1 MPSLRVAIYARV
13 SSDQQAGGTI
23 ASQIAALEAR
33 VIQEGLRLEPDH
45 RFIDDGYSGAT
56 LIRPALER
64 LRDTIA
70 AGAIDR
76 LYVHSPDRLARRYAY
91 QVLLVDEFQRAGVE
105 VVFLNRPLDGTAE
118 DQLLLQVQGMIA
130 EYERA
135 KLLERCRRGKL
146 HAARQGGVNALAG
159 APFGY
164 RYIRKADGDGVA
176 RYDIVLEEARAVRQ
190 IFEWEIG

>member
-64 LRDTIA
+64 LRDAIA

-76 LYVHSPDRLARRYAY
+76 LYVHSPDR
-91 QVLLVDEFQRAGVE
+91 GVM
-105 VVFLNRPLDGTAE
+105 P
-118 DQLLLQVQGMIA
+118 I
-130 EYERA
+130 
-135 KLLERCRRGKL
+135 RCC
-146 HAARQGGVNALAG
+146 
-159 APFGY
+159 
-164 RYIRKADGDGVA
+164 
-176 RYDIVLEEARAVRQ
+176 
-190 IFEWEIG
+190 